1 MLKRLS
7 LTEGQIPVTARHSPQ
22 VRNLFRWS
30 EISLDEHLRALVDIH
45 RMEEEIRRVESLKAV
60 LSCSI
65 VAGDLLHVRLLG
77 QNFIVLNSEKTAR
90 ALLDQRSAL
99 YSDRP
104 VIVAHSMYTMSFL
117 PCQCQADWVNTR
129 FGMDF
134 STVMLPYGDE
144 WRLKILQHAFRAE
157 SEARNR
163 EVYLK
168 RVRTL
173 FVNLLDAPE
182 EFELHIKRPEI
193 FFTLP
198 DSLS

>member
-1 MLKRLS
+1 
-7 LTEGQIPVTARHSPQ
+7 
-22 VRNLFRWS
+22 
-30 EISLDEHLRALVDIH
+30 
-45 RMEEEIRRVESLKAV
+45 MEEEIRRVESLKAV

-144 WRLKILQHAFRAE
+144 WRLHRKIFHHAFRAE

-173 FVNLLDAPE
+173 LTNLLDAPA
-182 EFELHIKRPEI
+182 EFELHIKRSEI
-193 FFTLP
+193 FFTLLN
-198 DSLS
+198 SLS